1 MQRRIGLQ
9 LRIIGTKSEDKMEGL
24 ELLAIALSALFGV
37 GMIFSILLWCR
48 SWRREEREQTDTQV
62 QTLRSSIRKLTE
74 AVEMLDHTAASLQSA
89 DGLLTQ
95 QLEDLRRSIKQIKSI
110 RTTPAPQEPVAPKPV
125 GESTPCESSKNEPV
139 IDETQDGP
147 GAYDAVSDLL
157 EQGKSTVEIARE
169 LDIGVAEVRM
179 IARMKPEQHPS
190 KPDSKD
196 LIERG

>member
-1 MQRRIGLQ
+1 
-9 LRIIGTKSEDKMEGL
+9 MEGL

-95 QLEDLRRSIKQIKSI
+95 QLEDLRRSIK
-110 RTTPAPQEPVAPKPV
+110 
-125 GESTPCESSKNEPV
+125 
-139 IDETQDGP
+139 
-147 GAYDAVSDLL
+147 
-157 EQGKSTVEIARE
+157 
-169 LDIGVAEVRM
+169 
-179 IARMKPEQHPS
+179 
-190 KPDSKD
+190 
-196 LIERG
+196 